1 MISIGVYSYWSADQ
15 KQRKKNTTEFHRI
28 SVKDSSNLRI
38 FLAQCRSLGMKK
50 YAATTTALILLLFW
64 PTMAQDFNGSVQ
76 TPAPERI
83 HTQFEETYL
92 KDLSK
97 WGRSLDTHG
106 LYVESLDGSFVLAD
120 HQSNTAF
127 NPASVIKIAT
137 SFAALD
143 KLGPDYHFETSFEI
157 RGEIKKKTKTLEGDL
172 ILASTGD
179 PELTTLDLNR
189 MIRQVGQKGISK
201 VTGSLIVTG
210 PFTYG
215 PNLSTPAA
223 INKLVALM
231 RKQGIRVST
240 GKRGSGRGGSS
251 VSTAHVSKSLRDII
265 KYQNDHSDN
274 RIADRLGEA
283 IGGPD
288 AVRQFLIRG
297 VGIPESEIRIE
308 RASGLNINR
317 ITPHGTVQLLRHL
330 VLWLNFNNM
339 LPQDVLPIAGIDDGT
354 LRTRFTTVDYRGS
367 VIGKT
372 GTLPATDGGVST
384 LAGFVYTRERGVL
397 LFAIFNTQGNVN
409 TFRKLQDSLIKNLI
423 SECGGAELNASLHRS
438 SN

>member
-1 MISIGVYSYWSADQ
+1 LFRDQ
-15 KQRKKNTTEFHRI
+15 KPRSKNTTEFHHI
-28 SVKDSSNLRI
+28 SVKGSSNFRI

-50 YAATTTALILLLFW
+50 YAVTTTALILLLFW
-64 PTMAQDFNGSVQ
+64 PTMAQDFSGSPQ
-76 TPAPERI
+76 GPAPERI
-83 HTQFEETYL
+83 HSQFEETYL
-92 KDLSK
+92 KELTK
-97 WGRSLDTHG
+97 RGRSLDSQG

-143 KLGPDYHFETSFEI
+143 KLGAEYHFETAFEA

-172 ILASTGD
+172 ILASSGD
-179 PELTTLDLNR
+179 PELSTIELNR
-189 MIRQVGQKGISK
+189 MIRQVAQAGIVK

-215 PNLSTPAA
+215 PNITTPAA
-223 INKLVALM
+223 TNKLLALL
-231 RKQGIRVST
+231 RKQGIRVSAS
-240 GKRGSGRGGSS
+240 KRGSVHGTL
-251 VSTAHVSKSLRDII
+251 VSTPHVSKALRDIV

-274 RIADRLGEA
+274 LIADRLGEA
-283 IGGPD
+283 IGGPV

-297 VGIPESEIRIE
+297 VGIPESELRIE
-308 RASGLNINR
+308 RTSGLNINR

-339 LPQDVLPIAGIDDGT
+339 LPQDVLPVAGIDSGT
-354 LRTRFTTVDYRGS
+354 LRARFTAEDYRGS

-384 LAGFVYTRERGVL
+384 LAGFIYTRERGVL

-409 TFRKLQDSLIKNLI
+409 TFRKLQDSLIKDLI
-423 SECGGAELNASLHRS
+423 SECGGAELSASLHRS